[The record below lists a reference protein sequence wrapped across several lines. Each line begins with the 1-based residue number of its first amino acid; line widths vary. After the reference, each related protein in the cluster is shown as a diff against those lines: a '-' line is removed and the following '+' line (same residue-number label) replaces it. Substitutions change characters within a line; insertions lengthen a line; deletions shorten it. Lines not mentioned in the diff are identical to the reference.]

1 VPSARRAIHVEGFHL
16 EVGELLAHVSVLDF
30 LFGSFLF
37 FRFGRLHNNTTNYS
51 STFKKSFAIMEIAIY
66 TLTSELH
73 DEKAIAA
80 VTQEFLSS
88 LRVEYTLKGGD
99 YTDYGSQALSIIYVR
114 TGGTEGI
121 FRRLLPQLRL
131 QSQKPFYL
139 LTSGKSN
146 SLAASME
153 ILSFLQQNGMQGEII
168 HGSADYISHRL
179 EILGCVSEAR
189 RKMKG
194 CRLGIIGQPS
204 DWLISSMVEPTR
216 VKECL
221 GIELVEIPMD
231 ELLQAIDAA
240 PETACQEDTTSET
253 IRKALPMANRIY
265 GALQNIVDQYHLQGF
280 TLRCFDLLTAV
291 HNTGCMALARL
302 NAQGIV
308 AGCEGDVP
316 AMLSM
321 MIVQSLLGISGF
333 QANPAS
339 INPETG
345 EMLFAHCTIPFNM
358 VERYELDT
366 HFESGIG
373 VGIRGYMKEG
383 PVTIF
388 KVSGDLSRSFIAEG
402 TLVRSEAKSDLCR
415 TQQVI
420 QLADSRQ
427 TDYFLTHPIGNHH
440 IILPGH
446 HRELLENILK

>member
-1 VPSARRAIHVEGFHL
+1 MM
-16 EVGELLAHVSVLDF
+16 
-30 LFGSFLF
+30 
-37 FRFGRLHNNTTNYS
+37 N
-51 STFKKSFAIMEIAIY
+51 IAIY

-73 DEKAIAA
+73 DEKAVGA

-88 LRVEYTLKGGD
+88 LRIAYTLKGGD
-99 YTDYGSQALSIIYVR
+99 YSDYGSQALPVIYVR

-121 FRRLLPQLRL
+121 FRRLLPQLRR
-131 QSQKPFYL
+131 QSQSPFYL

-153 ILSFLQQNGMQGEII
+153 ILSFLQQNGLQGEII
-168 HGSADYISHRL
+168 HGSADYISRRL
-179 EILGCVSEAR
+179 QILVKVSEA
-189 RKMKG
+189 KG
-194 CRLGIIGQPS
+194 KLNGTRYGIIGQPS
-204 DWLISSMVEPTR
+204 DWLISSAADPEMV
-216 VKECL
+216 KMKL
-221 GIELVEIPMD
+221 GVDLVEIPIE
-231 ELLQAIDAA
+231 ELLEGIDKVSGAEM
-240 PETACQEDTTSET
+240 PDCIYE
-253 IRKALPMANRIY
+253 ALKV
-265 GALQNIVDQYHLQGF
+265 IVDKYQLKGF

-291 HNTGCMALARL
+291 HNTGCLALARL
-302 NAQGIV
+302 NGEGIV

-321 MIVQSLLGISGF
+321 AITNALLGVSGF
-333 QANPAS
+333 QANPSS

-402 TLVRSEAKSDLCR
+402 SLVRSEAKPDLCR

-420 QLADSRQ
+420 QLADSRL
-427 TDYFLTHPIGNHH
+427 TDYFLTRPIGNHH
-440 IILPGH
+440 IIMPGH
-446 HRELLENILK
+446 HKELLEKILAIRC

>member
-1 VPSARRAIHVEGFHL
+1 M
-16 EVGELLAHVSVLDF
+16 D
-30 LFGSFLF
+30 
-37 FRFGRLHNNTTNYS
+37 
-51 STFKKSFAIMEIAIY
+51 IAIY

-73 DEKAIAA
+73 DEKAVGA
-80 VTQEFLSS
+80 VTQEFLNS
-88 LRVEYTLKGGD
+88 LQITYTLKGND
-99 YTDYGSQALSIIYVR
+99 YADYGSQDLSLIYVR

-121 FRRLLPQLRL
+121 FRRLLSQLRA
-131 QSQKPFYL
+131 QSQVPFYL

-153 ILSFLQQNGMQGEII
+153 ILSFLQQNGMRGEII
-168 HGSADYISHRL
+168 HGSADFISRRIQ
-179 EILGCVSEAR
+179 ILAKVGEAR
-189 RKMKG
+189 RKLRG
-194 CRLGIIGQPS
+194 SRLGIIGQPS
-204 DWLISSMVEPTR
+204 DWLISSRVEPTI
-216 VKECL
+216 VKKHL

-231 ELLQAIDAA
+231 ELLQTIEKT
-240 PETACQEDTTSET
+240 PETVSRENTTNET
-253 IRKALPMANRIY
+253 ILKALPMANRIY
-265 GALQNIVDQYHLQGF
+265 GALRTIVDQNNLQGF

-302 NAQGIV
+302 NAEGVV

-321 MIVQSLLGISGF
+321 MIVQSLLGVSGF

-345 EMLFAHCTIPFNM
+345 EILFAHCTIPFNM
-358 VERYELDT
+358 VERYELDS

-388 KVSGDLSRSFIAEG
+388 KVSGDLSRSFIAKGE
-402 TLVRSEAKSDLCR
+402 LVRNQAKADLCR

-420 QLADSRQ
+420 QLADKQ
-427 TDYFLTHPIGNHH
+427 LTNYFLTHPIGNHH

-446 HRELLENILK
+446 YGKLLGNLISHCVSDE

>member
-1 VPSARRAIHVEGFHL
+1 M
-16 EVGELLAHVSVLDF
+16 
-30 LFGSFLF
+30 
-37 FRFGRLHNNTTNYS
+37 N
-51 STFKKSFAIMEIAIY
+51 IAIY

-73 DEKAIAA
+73 DENAVGA

-88 LRVEYTLKGGD
+88 LNVEYTLKGNN
-99 YTDYGSQALSIIYVR
+99 YVDYGTQGLSVIYVR

-121 FRRLLPQLRL
+121 FRRLLPQLRE
-131 QSQKPFYL
+131 QSKAPFYL

-153 ILSFLQQNGMQGEII
+153 ILSYLQQNGLQGEII
-168 HGSADYISHRL
+168 HGSSEYISRRL
-179 EILGCVSEAR
+179 QILAKVSEAK

-194 CRLGIIGQPS
+194 CKLGIIGKPS
-204 DWLISSMVEPTR
+204 DWLISSIVEPTI
-216 VKECL
+216 VKERL
-221 GIELVEIPMD
+221 GIELVEIPME
-231 ELLQAIDAA
+231 ELLQTIDKT
-240 PETACQEDTTSET
+240 PETTSQESTENEA
-253 IRKALPMANRIY
+253 ILEALPMANRIY
-265 GALQNIVDQYHLQGF
+265 GALRSIVDQYNLQGL
-280 TLRCFDLLTAV
+280 TIRCFDLLTAV
-291 HNTGCMALARL
+291 HNTGCIALARL
-302 NAQGIV
+302 NAKGIV

-321 MIVQSLLGISGF
+321 MIVQSLLGVSGF

-358 VERYELDT
+358 VECYELDT

-388 KVSGDLSRSFIAEG
+388 KVSGDLSRCFIAEG
-402 TLVRSEAKSDLCR
+402 ELVRSQAKPDLCR

-420 QLADSRQ
+420 QL
-427 TDYFLTHPIGNHH
+427 TDKHQPEYFLTRPIGNHH

-446 HRELLENILK
+446 HKELLENLHHS